1 MKTLFRGNT
10 PFSTGE
16 GSEMADSIFNQYI
29 EKRKVIT
36 KNKKVLQ
43 TTYVPNVLPH
53 RSEQIERL
61 ASIISIALNGEKP
74 SNIMVYGKTGTGKTA
89 VLNYIG
95 KELKKADET
104 ESACQYIYVN
114 CEIVD
119 TPYSVLYN
127 IGNQIIIEENKR
139 IPFTGWS
146 FEKVYSEL
154 VNYIST
160 MNKVFIIVL
169 DEIDKLID
177 KKGDDIFYYI
187 AKFNE
192 NLQDSDSKVS
202 IIGISNNMKFME
214 FLSPK
219 ARSRLGGESI
229 VFPPYRKEEL
239 EDILQARVEEAFDS
253 NVIEES
259 VIIYCASIAAKEDG
273 DARVAIDLLKT
284 AADIAERNGDAI
296 VTEAHVKS
304 AKNSI
309 EFDIMSEAIR
319 TLAPQSK
326 LILISIIK
334 NTENGNSTMTTG
346 DVYKTYQNISSIVG
360 MTAVTP
366 RRVGDLIGEL
376 DSIGIITASIR
387 SFGRAGRSRII
398 QLSIGKNNVE
408 KFKKE
413 DPTFAYL
420 EGYTPAI
427 QTRII

>member
-16 GSEMADSIFNQYI
+16 ESEMADSIFNQYI

-284 AADIAERNGDAI
+284 AADIAERI
-296 VTEAHVKS
+296 FERSH
-304 AKNSI
+304 
-309 EFDIMSEAIR
+309 
-319 TLAPQSK
+319 
-326 LILISIIK
+326 
-334 NTENGNSTMTTG
+334 TTG
-346 DVYKTYQNISSIVG
+346 ADIFFGIGQRAQQLQLGLHLLEVIHAHQYRIATTIDGNVYRLPVLPAQFGNL
-360 MTAVTP
+360 AVVIAQIG
-366 RRVGDLIGEL
+366 RRTDHIHYRHL
-376 DSIGIITASIR
+376 
-387 SFGRAGRSRII
+387 
-398 QLSIGKNNVE
+398 
-408 KFKKE
+408 
-413 DPTFAYL
+413 P
-420 EGYTPAI
+420 
-427 QTRII
+427 

>member
-1 MKTLFRGNT
+1 
-10 PFSTGE
+10 
-16 GSEMADSIFNQYI
+16 MADSIFNQFI
-29 EKRKVIT
+29 EKRKVIM

-53 RSEQIERL
+53 RSEQINKL

-95 KELKKADET
+95 KELKKADEN
-104 ESACQYIYVN
+104 ESICQYIYVN

-127 IGNQIIIEENKR
+127 IGNQIILEDSKR

-154 VNYIST
+154 VNYINT

-187 AKFNE
+187 AKINE
-192 NLQDSDSKVS
+192 NLYESRVS

-214 FLSPK
+214 FLEPK

-229 VFPPYRKEEL
+229 VFPPYKKEEL
-239 EDILQARVEEAFDS
+239 EDILQARVQEAFDP
-253 NVIEES
+253 NVIDES

-273 DARVAIDLLKT
+273 DARIAIDLLKT

-309 EFDIMSEAIR
+309 EFDIMSEAIK

-326 LILISIIK
+326 LVLISIIK
-334 NTENGNSTMTTG
+334 NTENGNGNMTTG
-346 DVYKTYQNISSIVG
+346 DVYKTYQNISSVVG
-360 MTAVTP
+360 TSTLSQ
-366 RRVGDLIGEL
+366 RRIGDLISEL

-387 SFGRAGRSRII
+387 SFGRAGRSRVI
-398 QLSIGKNNVE
+398 QLSIDRTNIE

-420 EGYTPAI
+420 EDYTPPL
-427 QTRII
+427 QTKII